1 LPGSRGRHRSHIGGS
16 LRTPAAIAAIVA
28 LVAVAAV
35 AVRTVAADAR
45 GCANDLRVSVA
56 AAPDIEPVI
65 REIATRWS
73 ATDPKVDGDCVDVQ
87 VHAAEPADVA
97 NLLSV
102 QAGGTINVAADTGST
117 VPTPSEADVPAV
129 WIADSSAWITRMEGV
144 NRDAFEGDSRSLAAS
159 PVVFAVPEGLAG
171 SLLPAGTTKL
181 GAQEIGAVLGK
192 LANGS
197 VKLAAVEP
205 RRSTAGLVGATALKN
220 AVVASPADLVNM
232 VRAYR
237 AVEVA
242 PTQRELLDAY
252 TENEIAPMSE
262 QALAGYDRT
271 SPSVP
276 LVAVPL
282 NPSVTLDYP
291 YIKVTGKSRATAQ
304 AADLFRAALT
314 ADGNRDAYYKA
325 GFRAAD
331 GSTGAG
337 FPAGH
342 GISPLPVPPQ
352 PFADGATINE
362 ILGYWIATKSP
373 SRILTLVDVTSSMTK
388 PFILHSGA
396 QAARIDV
403 LRQTALDGLK
413 LFTDDSELGLWAF
426 ASGHQELAPVAVLD
440 AAQRARLSTA
450 LSGRSVAAADECG
463 LYESVLAAYKTLR
476 DGYRAGRSNTVV
488 VFTDGRNSKPG
499 MSLDDF
505 ETQLELATDPTRPVR
520 VVLLGI
526 GPDVDQN
533 ELNAIA
539 QRTGGRA
546 FSVQDPEQIGTI
558 FLQALL
564 RPGS

>member
-1 LPGSRGRHRSHIGGS
+1 
-16 LRTPAAIAAIVA
+16 VA

-65 REIATRWS
+65 REIASRWS
-73 ATDPKVDGDCVDVQ
+73 TTNPKVDGDCVDVQ
-87 VHAAEPADVA
+87 VRATEPADVA

-102 QAGGTINVAADTGST
+102 QAGATINVATDAGSS
-117 VPTPSEADVPAV
+117 VPTPSDADIPAV
-129 WIADSSAWITRMEGV
+129 WIPDSSAWITRMQGV

-171 SLLPAGTTKL
+171 SLLPPGTTKL
-181 GAQEIGAVLGK
+181 GASEIGAVLGQ
-192 LANGS
+192 LAKGG
-197 VKLAAVEP
+197 VKLAAVDP
-205 RRSTAGLVGATALKN
+205 RRNTAGLVGATALKN
-220 AVVASPADLVNM
+220 AVVAGPADLVKM
-232 VRAYR
+232 VGAYR
-237 AVEVA
+237 AVQVVS
-242 PTQRELLDAY
+242 TQRELLGEYA
-252 TENEIAPMSE
+252 ENEIAPMSE
-262 QALAGYDRT
+262 QALAGYDQA
-271 SPSVP
+271 VP

-282 NPSVTLDYP
+282 NPAVTLDYP
-291 YIKVTGKSRATAQ
+291 YIKVAGKSRATAQ
-304 AADLFRAALT
+304 AADLFESVLT
-314 ADGNRDAYYKA
+314 ADGNRDVYAKA

-362 ILGYWIATKSP
+362 ILGYWTATKSP
-373 SRILTLVDVTSSMTK
+373 SRVLTLVDVTNSMTK
-388 PFILHSGA
+388 PFILHSGV
-396 QAARIDV
+396 QTARIDV

-426 ASGHQELAPVAVLD
+426 ASGHQELAPVAGLD
-440 AAQRARLSTA
+440 GAQRARLATA
-450 LSGRSVAAADECG
+450 LQGRGVAASDECG
-463 LYESVLAAYKTLR
+463 LYEAVLAAYKALR

-499 MSLDDF
+499 LSLDDF

-546 FSVQDPEQIGTI
+546 FSVQDPQQIGTI

>member
-1 LPGSRGRHRSHIGGS
+1 VFGTPGRHRSRKGGP
-16 LRTPAAIAAIVA
+16 LRTPVAIAAIGA

-73 ATDPKVDGDCVDVQ
+73 ATNPKVDGDCVDVQ
-87 VHAAEPADVA
+87 VRAAEPADVA
-97 NLLSV
+97 NQLSV
-102 QAGGTINVAADTGST
+102 LAGGTINVAADPA
-117 VPTPSEADVPAV
+117 PTPSDADIPAV
-129 WIADSSAWITRMEGV
+129 WIPDSSAWITRLEGV

-159 PVVFAVPEGLAG
+159 PVVFAVSEGLAG
-171 SLLPAGTTKL
+171 SLLPPGTTRL
-181 GAQEIGAVLGK
+181 GAPELKAALGK
-192 LANGS
+192 LTKAGA
-197 VKLAAVEP
+197 KLAAVEP
-205 RRSTAGLVGATALKN
+205 RRNTAGLVGATALKN

-232 VRAYR
+232 VGAYR
-237 AVEVA
+237 TVQVA
-242 PTQRELLDAY
+242 PNQRELLDEY
-252 TENEIAPMSE
+252 TENEIAPISE
-262 QALAGYDRT
+262 QALAGYDRA

-291 YIKVTGKSRATAQ
+291 YIKVAGKSRATAQ
-304 AADLFRAALT
+304 AADLFQGVLT
-314 ADGNRDAYYKA
+314 AGGNRDTYVKA
-325 GFRAAD
+325 GFRTAD

-342 GISPLPVPPQ
+342 GISPATVPPQ

-362 ILGYWIATKSP
+362 ILGYWTATTSP
-373 SRILTLVDVTSSMTK
+373 SRILTLIDMTNSMTK
-388 PFILHSGA
+388 PFVLHSGL
-396 QAARIDV
+396 QTARIDV
-403 LRQTALDGLK
+403 LRQTAIDGLK

-440 AAQRARLSTA
+440 GAQRARLTTA
-450 LSGRSVAAADECG
+450 LDGKGVAATDECG

-499 MSLDDF
+499 LSLDDF
-505 ETQLELATDPTRPVR
+505 ETQLELATDPIRPVR

-546 FSVQDPEQIGTI
+546 FSVQDPGQIGTI

>member
-1 LPGSRGRHRSHIGGS
+1 MHGRHRSRTGGS

-56 AAPDIEPVI
+56 AAPAIEPVV
-65 REIATRWS
+65 RAVASRWS
-73 ATDPKVDGDCVDVQ
+73 RTNPKVDGDCVDVQ
-87 VHAAEPADVA
+87 VQAAEPADVA
-97 NLLSV
+97 NRLSV

-117 VPTPSEADVPAV
+117 GPTPSDADIPAV
-129 WIADSSAWITRMEGV
+129 WIPDSSAWIARMQGV
-144 NRDAFEGDSRSLAAS
+144 NRDAFEGDSRSLASS

-171 SLLPAGTTKL
+171 SLLPPGTTKL
-181 GAQEIGAVLGK
+181 GAAQITAVLTQ
-192 LANGS
+192 LAKGG

-205 RRSTAGLVGATALKN
+205 RRDTAGLVGATVLKN
-220 AVVASPADLVNM
+220 AVVAGPADLVNM

-237 AVEVA
+237 AVNVA
-242 PTQRELLDAY
+242 PTQRELLDEY

-271 SPSVP
+271 APSVP

-282 NPSVTLDYP
+282 NPTVTLDYP
-291 YIKVTGKSRATAQ
+291 SIKVAGKSRATAQ
-304 AADLFRAALT
+304 AADLFQTVLAAD
-314 ADGNRDAYYKA
+314 ANRDDYLKA

-331 GSTGAG
+331 GSTGTG

-342 GISPLPVPPQ
+342 GISPATVVPQ

-362 ILGYWIATKSP
+362 VLGYWTATTSP
-373 SRILTLVDVTSSMTK
+373 SRVLTLVDVTSSMTK
-388 PFILHSGA
+388 PFTLNSGA
-396 QAARIDV
+396 QTARIDV
-403 LRQTALDGLK
+403 LRQTAIDGLK

-426 ASGHQELAPVAVLD
+426 ASEHQELAPVAALD
-440 AAQRARLSTA
+440 AAQRTRLTA
-450 LSGRSVAAADECG
+450 ALNSRAVAATEVCG
-463 LYESVLAAYKTLR
+463 LYESVLAAYTTLR
-476 DGYRAGRSNTVV
+476 DGFRAGRSNTVV
-488 VFTDGRNSKPG
+488 VFTDGRNTKPG
-499 MSLDDF
+499 LSLDDF

-546 FSVQDPEQIGTI
+546 FSVQDPQQIGTI

-564 RPGS
+564 RPGT

>member
-1 LPGSRGRHRSHIGGS
+1 MHGRHRRRTGGS

-56 AAPDIEPVI
+56 AAPDIEPVV
-65 REIATRWS
+65 RAIATRWS
-73 ATDPKVDGDCVDVQ
+73 STNPKVDGDCVDVQ

-97 NLLSV
+97 NRLSV
-102 QAGGTINVAADTGST
+102 QAGGTINVAADPL
-117 VPTPSEADVPAV
+117 PTPSDADIPAV
-129 WIADSSAWITRMEGV
+129 WIPDSSAWITRMQAV
-144 NRDAFEGDSRSLAAS
+144 NRDAFEGDSRSLASS

-181 GAQEIGAVLGK
+181 GAAQINAVLTQ
-192 LANGS
+192 LAKGG

-205 RRSTAGLVGATALKN
+205 RRDTAGLVGATAVKN
-220 AVVASPADLVNM
+220 AVVAGPADLVNM

-237 AVEVA
+237 AVNVA
-242 PTQRELLDAY
+242 PTQRALLDEY

-262 QALAGYDRT
+262 QALAGYDRAVP
-271 SPSVP
+271 SGPSVP

-282 NPSVTLDYP
+282 DPTVTLDYP
-291 YIKVTGKSRATAQ
+291 YIKVAGKSRATAQ
-304 AADLFRAALT
+304 AADLFQTVLAAD
-314 ADGNRDAYYKA
+314 ANRDAYLRA

-337 FPAGH
+337 FPTGH
-342 GISPLPVPPQ
+342 GIGPATVPPQ

-362 ILGYWIATKSP
+362 VLGYWTATKSP
-373 SRILTLVDVTSSMTK
+373 SRVLTLVDVTNSMTK
-388 PFILHSGA
+388 PFTLNSGA
-396 QAARIDV
+396 QTARIDV
-403 LRQTALDGLK
+403 LRQTAIDGLK

-426 ASGHQELAPVAVLD
+426 ASEHQELAPVAVLD
-440 AAQRARLSTA
+440 AAQRTRLTTA
-450 LSGRSVAAADECG
+450 LGSRAVAATDVCG
-463 LYESVLAAYKTLR
+463 LYETVLAAYKTLR

-488 VFTDGRNSKPG
+488 VFTDGRNTKPG
-499 MSLDDF
+499 LSLDDF

-546 FSVQDPEQIGTI
+546 FSVQDPQQIGTI

>member
-1 LPGSRGRHRSHIGGS
+1 M
-16 LRTPAAIAAIVA
+16 
-28 LVAVAAV
+28 
-35 AVRTVAADAR
+35 
-45 GCANDLRVSVA
+45 
-56 AAPDIEPVI
+56 
-65 REIATRWS
+65 
-73 ATDPKVDGDCVDVQ
+73 
-87 VHAAEPADVA
+87 
-97 NLLSV
+97 
-102 QAGGTINVAADTGST
+102 QA
-117 VPTPSEADVPAV
+117 
-129 WIADSSAWITRMEGV
+129 V

-171 SLLPAGTTKL
+171 SLLPPGTTKL
-181 GAQEIGAVLGK
+181 GAPELKAALGK
-192 LANGS
+192 LTKGG

-205 RRSTAGLVGATALKN
+205 RRNTTGLVGATALKN

-232 VRAYR
+232 VGAYR
-237 AVEVA
+237 AVQVA
-242 PTQRELLDAY
+242 PNQRELLDEY

-262 QALAGYDRT
+262 QALAGYERS
-271 SPSVP
+271 SPSVS

-291 YIKVTGKSRATAQ
+291 YIKVAGKSRATVQ
-304 AADLFRAALT
+304 AADLFQGVLT
-314 ADGNRDAYYKA
+314 ADGNRDTYTKA
-325 GFRAAD
+325 GFRTAD
-331 GSTGAG
+331 GATGAG

-342 GISPLPVPPQ
+342 GISLAPVPPQ

-362 ILGYWIATKSP
+362 ILGYWTATKSP
-373 SRILTLVDVTSSMTK
+373 SRILTLVDVTNSMTK
-388 PFILHSGA
+388 PFVLHSGV
-396 QAARIDV
+396 QTARIDV
-403 LRQTALDGLK
+403 LRQTAIDGLK

-426 ASGHQELAPVAVLD
+426 ASGHQELAPVATLD
-440 AAQRARLSTA
+440 SAQRARLTTA
-450 LSGRSVAAADECG
+450 LDGKGVAASDECG
-463 LYESVLAAYKTLR
+463 LYEAVLAAYKILR

-499 MSLDDF
+499 LSLDDF

>member
-1 LPGSRGRHRSHIGGS
+1 LPGSRGRHRSRTGGS

-56 AAPDIEPVI
+56 AAPDIEPVV
-65 REIATRWS
+65 REVASRWS
-73 ATDPKVDGDCVDVQ
+73 RTNPKVDGDCVDVQ

-102 QAGGTINVAADTGST
+102 QAGGTINVAADTGAA
-117 VPTPSEADVPAV
+117 VPTPSDADIPAV
-129 WIADSSAWITRMEGV
+129 WIPDSSAWITRMEGV

-181 GAQEIGAVLGK
+181 GAQEIGAVLGT
-192 LANGS
+192 LAKGG

-205 RRSTAGLVGATALKN
+205 RRNTAGLVGATALKN
-220 AVVASPADLVNM
+220 AVVTSPADLVKM
-232 VRAYR
+232 VGAYR

-242 PTQRELLDAY
+242 PTQRELLDRYA
-252 TENEIAPMSE
+252 ENEIAPMSE
-262 QALAGYDRT
+262 QGLAGYDRT
-271 SPSVP
+271 GPSVP

-291 YIKVTGKSRATAQ
+291 YIKVAGKSRATAQ
-304 AADLFRAALT
+304 AADLFEAALT
-314 ADGNRDAYYKA
+314 ADGNRDVYSRA
-325 GFRAAD
+325 GFRAPD
-331 GSTGAG
+331 GSTGPG

-342 GISPLPVPPQ
+342 GISPLTVPPQ
-352 PFADGATINE
+352 PFADGATISE
-362 ILGYWIATKSP
+362 ILGYWTATKSP
-373 SRILTLVDVTSSMTK
+373 SRVLTLVDVTNSMTK
-388 PFILHSGA
+388 PFILNSGV
-396 QAARIDV
+396 QTARIDA

-440 AAQRARLSTA
+440 SAQRARLAAA
-450 LSGRSVAAADECG
+450 LSKGVAASDECG

-546 FSVQDPEQIGTI
+546 FSVQDPRQIGTI